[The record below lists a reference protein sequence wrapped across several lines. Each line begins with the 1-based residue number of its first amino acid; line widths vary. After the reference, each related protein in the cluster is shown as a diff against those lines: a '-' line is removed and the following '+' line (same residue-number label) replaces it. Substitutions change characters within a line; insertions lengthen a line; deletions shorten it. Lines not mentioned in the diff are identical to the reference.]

1 MASAMRDHDADSHK
15 EDHPVSDPAQP
26 LIFETRGPVAILTL
40 NRPERLNALSA
51 DMQRQLINALATV
64 EQDAGLRA
72 IVLTGAGRGF
82 CAGGD
87 IKNMGETRLAGS
99 QPRLRPLG
107 QLWGALPL
115 AIRAC
120 SRPVVAA
127 INGAAAG
134 AGFDIALACDVCIGS
149 TEARFAASFT
159 RIGLVPDNGGMYL
172 LPRAVGTQ
180 RACELIFSGRIVGAE
195 EAREYGIL
203 LDIVEPAALLEQA
216 VSLAETFAAN
226 APLAVQL
233 AKRGIYA
240 AQDLTL
246 ERSFDHVNF
255 AQTYL
260 QHTADHREGVRA
272 FLDKSEPRFEGA

>member
-1 MASAMRDHDADSHK
+1 MT
-15 EDHPVSDPAQP
+15 DPSQP

-40 NRPERLNALSA
+40 NRPERLNALSTE
-51 DMQRQLINALATV
+51 MQRQLINALATV

-72 IVLTGAGRGF
+72 VVLTGAGRGF

-87 IKNMGETRLAGS
+87 VKNMGETRLDGS

-107 QLWGALPL
+107 QLWGGLPL
-115 AIRAC
+115 AIRGC
-120 SRPVVAA
+120 SRPVIAA
-127 INGAAAG
+127 VNGPAAG
-134 AGFDIALACDVCIGS
+134 AGFDIALACDICIGS

-172 LPRAVGTQ
+172 LPQAVGTQ
-180 RACELIFSGRIVGAE
+180 RACELIFSGRLVSAK

-203 LDIVEPAALLEQA
+203 LDVVEPSALLERA
-216 VSLAETFAAN
+216 VSLAESFAAN

-233 AKRGIYA
+233 AKRGIYS
-240 AQDLTL
+240 AQDVSL

-272 FLDKSEPRFEGA
+272 FLEKREPRFAGG